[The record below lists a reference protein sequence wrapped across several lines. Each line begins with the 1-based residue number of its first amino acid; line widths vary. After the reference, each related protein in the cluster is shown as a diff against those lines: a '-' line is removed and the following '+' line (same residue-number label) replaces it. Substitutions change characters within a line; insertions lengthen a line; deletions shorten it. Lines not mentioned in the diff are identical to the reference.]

1 MIAAGPLM
9 TESAPSPSDPRS
21 PAEAAAPPSAAP
33 PAAGAAPRSVHPIVR
48 LDYFVRMPASFVVLL
63 VMTSIF
69 VTAGRSRL
77 FLGLAVFYGLI
88 WPHLAYLIASRSRD
102 SKAAELRNLLFDG
115 FMIGGFTALSSFSV
129 LPSLAFLTSINAANL
144 SVGGVRFSVK
154 GLLGMIAGAAT
165 AALLF
170 GFHVDSEANA
180 LTSAFS
186 ILAIVCFNSVFGL
199 HSHLQTRR
207 MLRAKQALEDQNV
220 QIEEQARQLELSR
233 AAAEEARDAAEAA
246 NRAKSAFLANMSH
259 ELRTPLNAIIG
270 YSELLEEE
278 AADGHPEDLVA
289 DLQKIRTSGKHL
301 LRLINS
307 VLDLS
312 KIEAG
317 KMTLFVETFDI
328 ARLVEEVQTTAAPL
342 FEKKGNRFVVRC
354 EPDLGTLK
362 GDVTKL
368 KQILLNLLSNASK
381 FTENGEV
388 ALDVSRISDREGNW
402 ITFRVRDT
410 GIGMTPGQLGKVF
423 QAFTQ
428 ADAATTRKYG
438 GTGLGLALSRRFC
451 QMMGGDVSAESEL
464 GKGSAF
470 TVHLPTDVGNE
481 EGDATSIHRVNFRE
495 LVEQEEKRRSDLPA
509 EPNPAHG

>member
-1 MIAAGPLM
+1 MSAAGPI
-9 TESAPSPSDPRS
+9 SDAR
-21 PAEAAAPPSAAP
+21 AAAPASPSVPAP
-33 PAAGAAPRSVHPIVR
+33 AETRSVHPIVR
-48 LDYFVRMPASFVVLL
+48 LDYFVRIPAAFVVFL
-63 VMTSIF
+63 VMGSIYLPQRR
-69 VTAGRSRL
+69 T
-77 FLGLAVFYGLI
+77 GLILALVVLYGLV
-88 WPHLAYLIASRSRD
+88 WPHAAYFLAKGSRD
-102 SKAAELRNLLFDG
+102 SKAAELRNLLIDS
-115 FMIGGFTALSSFSV
+115 FMIGVFIALASYS
-129 LPSLAFLTSINAANL
+129 LLAALAFLTSVNAANL
-144 SVGGVRFSVK
+144 SVGGVRFSLK
-154 GLLGMIAGAAT
+154 GVLALIAGAA
-165 AALLF
+165 AASLAF
-170 GFHVDSEANA
+170 GFRVNPDSGA

-186 ILAIVCFNSVFGL
+186 IFAIVCFTTIFGL

-207 MLRAKQALEDQNV
+207 MLRTKQAVQEQKI
-220 QIEEQARQLELSR
+220 QIEEQSRQVEQAR
-233 AAAEEARDAAEAA
+233 AAAEEAREAAEAA

-270 YSELLEEE
+270 YSELIEEE
-278 AADGHPEDLVA
+278 IADGNPEDLIA

-328 ARLVEEVQTTAAPL
+328 AQLVAEVESTSAAL
-342 FEKKGNRFVVRC
+342 FSQNRNRFVVQC
-354 EPDLGTLK
+354 DPGLGSLK

-388 ALDVSRISDREGNW
+388 SLRVSREVDADGNG
-402 ITFRVRDT
+402 IVFRVRDS
-410 GIGMTPGQLGKVF
+410 GIGMTPEQSAKLF

-451 QMMGGDVSAESEL
+451 QMMGGDVTVESTL
-464 GKGSAF
+464 GKGSVF
-470 TVHLPTDVGNE
+470 SVRLPTDVGNE
-481 EGDATSIHRVNFRE
+481 EGDATSIHRVNFRA
-495 LVEQEEKRRSDLPA
+495 LVEEEEKRRGALREKQQP
-509 EPNPAHG
+509 PQNPARG

>member
-1 MIAAGPLM
+1 M
-9 TESAPSPSDPRS
+9 TESVSSPVPPRPAAEPDAPASG
-21 PAEAAAPPSAAP
+21 APPRPGPSR
-33 PAAGAAPRSVHPIVR
+33 GIHPIVR
-48 LDYFVRMPASFVVLL
+48 LDYFVRIPATFVVLL

-69 VTAGRSRL
+69 VSSGSSRL
-77 FLGLAVFYGLI
+77 FLGLAGVYGLA

-102 SKAAELRNLLFDG
+102 SKAAELRNLLVDC
-115 FMIGGFTALSSFSV
+115 FMIGAFTALSSFGL
-129 LPSLAFLTSINAANL
+129 LPSLAFLTSVNAANL

-154 GLLGMIAGAAT
+154 GLLTMIAGAAVS
-165 AALLF
+165 ALLF
-170 GFHVDSEANA
+170 GFHFNSESNA
-180 LTSAFS
+180 ITSACS
-186 ILAIVCFNSVFGL
+186 ILAIVCFNTVFGL
-199 HSHLQTRR
+199 HSHFQTRR
-207 MLRAKQALEDQNV
+207 MLRAKQALEDQNL
-220 QIEEQARQLELSR
+220 QIEEQAHQLELSR
-233 AAAEEARDAAEAA
+233 AAAEEARDAAESA

-278 AADGHPEDLVA
+278 AADGHPEDLTG

-317 KMTLFVETFDI
+317 KMTLFVESFDI
-328 ARLVEEVQTTAAPL
+328 AKLVEEVQSTAAPL
-342 FEKKGNRFVVRC
+342 VEKKANRFVVRC
-354 EPDLGTLK
+354 EPGLGMLK

-381 FTENGEV
+381 FSENGEIEL
-388 ALDVSRISDREGNW
+388 AVSRERDSEGNW
-402 ITFRVRDT
+402 VTFRVRDT
-410 GIGMTPGQLGKVF
+410 GIGMTAEQLGKVF

-451 QMMGGDVSAESEL
+451 QMMGGDVSAESVF
-464 GKGSAF
+464 GKGSVF
-470 TVHLPTDVGNE
+470 TVRLPSDVGNE

-495 LVEQEEKRRSDLPA
+495 LVEQEEKRRAALAGKPD
-509 EPNPAHG
+509 PAHG

>member
-1 MIAAGPLM
+1 VASRGI
-9 TESAPSPSDPRS
+9 
-21 PAEAAAPPSAAP
+21 
-33 PAAGAAPRSVHPIVR
+33 HPIVR
-48 LDYFVRMPASFVVLL
+48 LDYFVRMPATFVVLL

-69 VTAGRSRL
+69 VPAGSSRL
-77 FLGLAVFYGLI
+77 FLGLAGVYGLA
-88 WPHLAYLIASRSRD
+88 WPHLAYLIARRSRD
-102 SKAAELRNLLFDG
+102 SKAAELRNLLVDC
-115 FMIGGFTALSSFSV
+115 FMIGVFTALSSFSL
-129 LPSLAFLTSINAANL
+129 LPSLAFLTSVNAANL

-154 GLLGMIAGAAT
+154 GLLTMIAGAAVS
-165 AALLF
+165 ALLF
-170 GFHVDSEANA
+170 GFHFNSDSSAV
-180 LTSAFS
+180 TSACS
-186 ILAIVCFNSVFGL
+186 ILAIVCFNTVFGL
-199 HSHLQTRR
+199 HSNFQTRR
-207 MLRAKQALEDQNV
+207 MLRAKQALEDQNL
-220 QIEEQARQLELSR
+220 QIEEQAHQLELSR

-278 AADGHPEDLVA
+278 AADGHPEDLA
-289 DLQKIRTSGKHL
+289 GDLQKIRTSGKHL

-317 KMTLFVETFDI
+317 KMTLFVENFDI
-328 ARLVEEVQTTAAPL
+328 AKLVEEVQSTASPL
-342 FEKKGNRFVVRC
+342 VEKRANRFVVRC
-354 EPDLGTLK
+354 EPGLGMLK

-381 FTENGEV
+381 FSEKGEIE
-388 ALDVSRISDREGNW
+388 LDVSRERDSEGNW
-402 ITFRVRDT
+402 VTFRVRDT
-410 GIGMTPGQLGKVF
+410 GIGMTPEQLGKVF

-451 QMMGGDVSAESEL
+451 QMMGGDVSAESVF
-464 GKGSAF
+464 GKGSVF
-470 TVHLPTDVGNE
+470 TVRLPSDVGNE

-495 LVEQEEKRRSDLPA
+495 LIEQEEKRRAALAGKPD
-509 EPNPAHG
+509 PAHG